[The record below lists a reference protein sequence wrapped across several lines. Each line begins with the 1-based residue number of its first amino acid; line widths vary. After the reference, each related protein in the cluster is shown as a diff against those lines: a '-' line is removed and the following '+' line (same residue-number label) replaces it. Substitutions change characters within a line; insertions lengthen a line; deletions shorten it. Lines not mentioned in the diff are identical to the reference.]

1 MSHQIFLLKIKKTKI
16 RKMRNEG
23 TNYRKNN
30 LKMQNVKFKKMFS
43 SKYKTILLK
52 TKEASHIGYNGF
64 LSPHLYSCGKRN
76 L

>member
-1 MSHQIFLLKIKKTKI
+1 
-16 RKMRNEG
+16 MRNEG

-30 LKMQNVKFKKMFS
+30 LKMQNVKCKMQNVKFKKMFS
-43 SKYKTILLK
+43 FKYKTILLK

-64 LSPHLYSCGKRN
+64 LSLHLYSGRKRN